1 MENATEV
8 VDKAGTY
15 LEKLIEL
22 LITWAPKV
30 LLAVVLLIV
39 GIIIINRLV
48 RVMRRLMKKRNVD
61 PMLVPFVTGLVNILL
76 KVMLIIS
83 VIDIVGVKTTS
94 FVAVL
99 GAAGLAVGLALQGSL
114 GNFAGGILIII
125 FKPYKVGDYIQAQ
138 GEAGT
143 VQSIQIF
150 NTILTTPDNVKII
163 IPNGPMSSG
172 NITNYSVQETRRMD
186 LVYGIS
192 YSDDLEKAKNILKEM
207 TDADSRILRDPEP
220 FIAVKELADSSVNLM
235 VRIWCK
241 KEDYWNINFD
251 WQNDV
256 KLRFDKE
263 GLNFPFP
270 QTEVTMMKN

>member
-8 VDKAGTY
+8 ADKAGTY
-15 LEKLIEL
+15 LDKLIEL
-22 LITWAPKV
+22 VVTWSPKV
-30 LLAVVLLIV
+30 LLAIVLLIV

-48 RVMRRLMKKRNVD
+48 RVMRRVMKKRDVD
-61 PMLVPFVTGLVNILL
+61 PTLVPFVTGLVNILL

-114 GNFAGGILIII
+114 GNFAGGVLIII
-125 FKPYKVGDYIQAQ
+125 FKPYKVGDYISAQ
-138 GEAGT
+138 GEEGT

-150 NTILTTPDNVKII
+150 NTVLTTPDNVKIA

-186 LVYGIS
+186 LVYRIS
-192 YSDDLEKAKNILKEM
+192 YDDDLEKAKNILKEM
-207 TDADSRILRDPEP
+207 TDEDSRILRDPAP
-220 FIAVKELADSSVNLM
+220 FIAVKELANNSVNLM

-241 KEDYWNINFD
+241 REDYWNINFD
-251 WQNDV
+251 WQNNV

-263 GLNFPFP
+263 GISFP
-270 QTEVTMMKN
+270 